1 MIEGAMAAMMD
12 RILEAL
18 EQFPD
23 LWGQLDREI
32 TADRALRYLEALEAV
47 HGPSQTVR
55 WTRAPVVERLL
66 TADGLLGASGLTW
79 VRNLERS
86 GNAALLLGS
95 ATRAKRVWL
104 LAHLDQISYL
114 VDSGVGPLY
123 NLMPLCYHMQ
133 REGGRPGVALAFDL
147 ATRQLIVSARGE
159 IQVRDGR
166 VCFALAEGGPI
177 GPGHRVV
184 YDSQLRHDAASGRIT
199 GYLDDSVGCVA
210 LLLAAAA
217 LRAYPVEVFIGLTDE
232 EEGPPSDGSQ
242 AFARGGRRLLRYFDA
257 PELVIVSDSHEGR
270 AMERG
275 DGPEGLVLGD
285 GAVFVERSSAGR
297 GAPTPPHLY
306 ALQQQ
311 LATALATCGIRL
323 RENRGGYVARSE
335 DINAAALTPNIALL
349 GFLAHDR
356 HYADDVP
363 TAHLA
368 DLLDLARAVACYT
381 LLAHTALWDSL
392 LGERDD

>member
-1 MIEGAMAAMMD
+1 MVMD

-18 EQFPD
+18 GQFPN

-32 TADRALRYLEALEAV
+32 TADRALRYLEALETV

-55 WTRAPVVERLL
+55 WTRALVVERLL
-66 TADGLLGASGLTW
+66 AADGLLGAPGVTW
-79 VRNLERS
+79 VRNYESS
-86 GNAALLLGS
+86 GNATLLLGS
-95 ATRAKRVWL
+95 AARAKRVWL

-114 VDSGVGPLY
+114 VEPGVGPLY
-123 NLMPLCYHMQ
+123 DLMPLCYHMQ
-133 REGGRPGVALAFDL
+133 RVGGRPGVALAFDL
-147 ATRQLIVSARGE
+147 ATRQLVVTARGE

-166 VCFALAEGGPI
+166 VRFALAEGGPI

-184 YDSQLRHDAASGRIT
+184 YDSQLNHDAASGRIT

-210 LLLAAAA
+210 LLLAAAV

-275 DGPEGLVLGD
+275 GGPEGLVPGD

-311 LATALATCGIRL
+311 LAAALATRGIRL

-335 DINAAALTPNIALL
+335 DVNAAALTPNIALL

-356 HYADDVP
+356 HYAADVP

-368 DLLDLARAVACYT
+368 DVLDLARAVACFA
-381 LLAHTALWDSL
+381 LLAHTTLWDEL
-392 LGERDD
+392 LGARDD